1 MKTDK
6 ELIEKKPI
14 QTDCVSK
21 QEYNALNDKYLRSVA
36 DYQNLK
42 RRTEEKNTQVLL
54 EMKKDLINQFL
65 PIVDDLQLVANE
77 LKEESLFMIFRKT
90 ILMFAENQIY
100 QYAEEGEEFDDNLH
114 NAIMVENNPE
124 KENNT
129 ILKVYKHGYKLGDN
143 IIRYADVIVNKIE

>member
-14 QTDCVSK
+14 QNDCVSK
-21 QEYNALNDKYLRSVA
+21 QEYNALNDKYLRATA
-36 DYQNLK
+36 DYINLK
-42 RRTEEKNTQVLL
+42 RRTEEKNAQVLL

-65 PIVDDLQLVANE
+65 PIVDDLQLAANE

-90 ILMFAENQIY
+90 ILMLDENQIY
-100 QYAEEGEEFDDNLH
+100 RYAEEGEEFDDNLH

>member
-21 QEYNALNDKYLRSVA
+21 QEYNALNDKYLRATA
-36 DYQNLK
+36 DYINLK
-42 RRTEEKNTQVLL
+42 RRTEEKNAQVLL

-65 PIVDDLQLVANE
+65 PIVDDLQLAANE